1 MTEQKPKPR
10 REDYMFQQMQNR
22 HDLIKKPGEIE
33 GHPFAI
39 RNLDDCTVQLLDHS
53 AQVSPI
59 NRHKQ

>member
-33 GHPFAI
+33 GLPFAI

-53 AQVSPI
+53 A
-59 NRHKQ
+59 